1 MAYPLVIA
9 LHQEQSLVVTVT
21 HDREICL
28 FGRVDCFWYIERAGP
43 AHTFAMCSALGNYV
57 QGLVRYE

>member
-28 FGRVDCFWYIERAGP
+28 FGRVDCFWYMSGLAL
-43 AHTFAMCSALGNYV
+43 HTPLLCAQPLAITYKV
-57 QGLVRYE
+57 